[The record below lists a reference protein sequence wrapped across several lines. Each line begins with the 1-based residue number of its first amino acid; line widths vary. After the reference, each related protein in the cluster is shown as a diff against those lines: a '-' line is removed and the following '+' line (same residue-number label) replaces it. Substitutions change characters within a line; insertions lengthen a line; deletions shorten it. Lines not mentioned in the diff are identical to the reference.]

1 MLDSLITSKTRIKL
15 LLKFFINPETRAYLR
30 GLAEEFG
37 ESTNAVRVELNRL
50 EKAGI
55 LKSSPNGRT
64 KLYGANK
71 RHPLF
76 PDITSLVKKFTGIDR
91 LVDDILST
99 LGNVEIAFVTGDYA
113 QGKDSGIIDMVIVG
127 DIDRAFLEV
136 LVKKA
141 EGLINR
147 KIRNLVLNHEE
158 YERYG
163 KALKTREAVVVW
175 GKV

>member
-30 GLAEEFG
+30 GLADEFG

-55 LKSSPNGRT
+55 LKSSPDGRT

-91 LVDDILST
+91 LVDDILSS
-99 LGNVEIAFVTGDYA
+99 LGNIEIAFVTGDYA

-127 DIDRAFLEV
+127 DIDRTFLDV

-163 KALKTREAVVVW
+163 KALNTKEAVVVW